1 MTAEIR
7 VTYIFFLESSVRV
20 VGVVKGQMFVN
31 DQRTRRDLGIGQ
43 WEGVSERE
51 RGGWNGKSIRNYA
64 PVRNEDISE
73 TESLI
78 DMERKAS

>member
-43 WEGVSERE
+43 
-51 RGGWNGKSIRNYA
+51 
-64 PVRNEDISE
+64 
-73 TESLI
+73 
-78 DMERKAS
+78 